1 MMAWSLLPLAF
12 GAAASVCTLIGGL
25 IAFRLG
31 DRISLVAGLA
41 GGIVLGVALFD
52 LLPES
57 WELGSPEHAPG
68 ALLAGLAAGLSA
80 YMVLDRLL
88 VHKGGDASPRSHLG
102 PASLTLHSFT
112 DGIGIGLAFHA
123 SPALGGII
131 TLAVLAHDLSD
142 GVNVV
147 VLCMAGGGRRHAR
160 RWLIADAAAPI
171 AGVLASQFIAVPAAT
186 LSLMLAAFAGA
197 FIYIAVCELLPR
209 SFASNGP
216 VLATTTMVCGLVM
229 MFGVVNLAGR

>member
-1 MMAWSLLPLAF
+1 MAWSLLPLAF

-57 WELGSPEHAPG
+57 WELASPDHAPG
-68 ALLAGLAAGLSA
+68 TLLAGLAAGLSA
-80 YMVLDRLL
+80 YTVLDRLL
-88 VHKGGDASPRSHLG
+88 GHKGASPRSHLG

-123 SPALGGII
+123 SPALGGIM

-171 AGVLASQFIAVPAAT
+171 VGVLASQFVAVPAST
-186 LSLMLAAFAGA
+186 LSLLLATFAGA
-197 FIYIAVCELLPR
+197 FIYIALCELLPR

-216 VLATTTMVCGLVM
+216 VLATTTMVCGLVV
-229 MFGVVNLAGR
+229 MFCVVNLAGQ